1 MEISSGGIHIPFTE
15 HLGIKVVEANREH
28 ALVTLVKRPHLMNSL
43 GGMHGGVLM
52 TMLDLVMSWA
62 VRGHYGEVASVITVD
77 MSIGFLKAGMGDV
90 KAEARVLHAGKS
102 TAFCDCEARD
112 EDGALLAKA
121 IGTFKLL
128 RDRKGG

>member
-1 MEISSGGIHIPFTE
+1 MELSSSGIHIPFTE

-28 ALVTLVKRPHLMNSL
+28 AVVTLEKRIHLQNSL

-62 VRGHYGEVASVITVD
+62 VRGHYSEVASVITVD

-90 KAEARVLHAGKS
+90 TAEARVLHAGKS
-102 TAFCDCEARD
+102 TAFCDSEARD
-112 EDGALLAKA
+112 EHGALLAKA